1 MEKSAT
7 TCNFAVSKPTN
18 KSKNRNKM
26 IDMKTMN
33 LRIWAIAALFLSLAA
48 CDPTNPDDPENE
60 LSDKAALLRLSF
72 TPTDNPGMSS
82 ASTGVLS
89 NGYYCISVINIA
101 IVQIR

>member
-1 MEKSAT
+1 
-7 TCNFAVSKPTN
+7 
-18 KSKNRNKM
+18 
-26 IDMKTMN
+26 MN

-89 NGYYCISVINIA
+89 NGYYCISVTDGVDSADKHRELLISGLESA
-101 IVQIR
+101 FDCRQTRQTT